1 MPNFQTVCMLLTQY
15 IPGSGDSSKTLGFLP
30 TVKWRTEKEK
40 GGLPTSL
47 KYIMVTTSGYVV
59 LSISVK
65 AAAKWRGLWGHSH
78 LFLHALLFSLLSFF
92 VPRAPIGLSLLAKPR
107 RHLKSRHRCVHP
119 RMPSSQVS
127 ATLHTPTSWPNAPS
141 TALRETPPWPS
152 WSAPLQAAFLL
163 RASCHSKCPS
173 QQWPWSLHHIK
184 SLCFRSVTL

>member
-92 VPRAPIGLSLLAKPR
+92 VPRAPIGSSLLAKPR

-127 ATLHTPTSWPNAPS
+127 ATLHTPTS
-141 TALRETPPWPS
+141 
-152 WSAPLQAAFLL
+152 
-163 RASCHSKCPS
+163 
-173 QQWPWSLHHIK
+173 
-184 SLCFRSVTL
+184 